1 MAIEDLPQRM
11 RELGRL
17 RMGEKALSKNGKPY
31 PVKRTTWRFTGVD
44 AGLLGVIG
52 DLYGGEVEPWP
63 EAPGEGQF
71 FQIKTEANAVR
82 VLIPVGNALSQFYEF
97 WTADG
102 CTRRCT
108 GKVNLIDDSPCV
120 CPSDISERMAAASG
134 LKPTACKPTTRL
146 NVMLPDVP
154 DLGFWRVEAHGYQ
167 AAIELPG
174 MLAQYVGLARMYARD
189 TLPDDLIL
197 PAELAIESRR
207 VKKPGQPP
215 ADFVVPVIR
224 TPQVTPNMLMTGEVP
239 GLASVTPLQIDA
251 GVPPPPALERGSE
264 RGGAVGTAPP
274 APPQYEPFTEADEKI
289 VDAVTARA
297 LKATATE
304 AGLTVK
310 DLFDIVA
317 RVTGTGCV
325 LNKVLREHW
334 DDVEAG
340 VVEAIGRRSEGAA

>member
-1 MAIEDLPQRM
+1 MIEDLPQRM

-17 RMGEKALSKNGKPY
+17 RMGEKAISKNGKPY

-82 VLIPVGNALSQFYEF
+82 VLIPVSNALSQFYEF

-120 CPSDISERMAAASG
+120 CPSDISARMEAASG
-134 LKPTACKPTTRL
+134 VKPTACKPTTRL

-154 DLGFWRVEAHGYQ
+154 DLGYWRVEAHGYQ

-207 VKKPGQPP
+207 VKKPGQAP

-251 GVPPPPALERGSE
+251 AVPPAAAIGTGSKRE
-264 RGGAVGTAPP
+264 GAAPGAAPP
-274 APPQYEPFTEADEKI
+274 APPAPFDSSNELI
-289 VDAVTARA
+289 VDPDVARA
-297 LKATATE
+297 LKAE
-304 AGLTVK
+304 ALAGGLTSAQLAK
-310 DLFDIVA
+310 IITDVA
-317 RVTGTGCV
+317 GT
-325 LNKVLREHW
+325 NIITKVLKEHW
-334 DDVEAG
+334 PALEAAVEA
-340 VVEAIGRRSEGAA
+340 ATAKAAS

>member
-1 MAIEDLPQRM
+1 MIEDLPQRM

-17 RMGEKALSKNGKPY
+17 RMGEKAISAKGKPY
-31 PVKRTTWRFTGVD
+31 PVKLTTWRFTGAD

-71 FQIKTEANAVR
+71 FQIKTEANAVK
-82 VLIPVGNALSQFYEF
+82 VLIPVGSALSQFYEF

-108 GKVNLIDDSPCV
+108 GKVNLIDDTPCV
-120 CPSDISERMAAASG
+120 CPSDISARMEAASG
-134 LKPTACKPTTRL
+134 VRPTACKPTTRL

-174 MLAQYVGLARMYARD
+174 MLAQYVGLARMYVGPGTNLD
-189 TLPDDLIL
+189 ELIL

-207 VKKPGQPP
+207 VKKPGQAP

-239 GLASVTPLQIDA
+239 GLASVTSLQLDA
-251 GVPPPPALERGSE
+251 GESSRAPALGTGSKRE
-264 RGGAVGTAPP
+264 EAPGPGRPAAPP
-274 APPQYEPFTEADEKI
+274 APPAPFDESNEKI
-289 VDAVTARA
+289 VDPTLARA
-297 LKATATE
+297 VKDEAMA
-304 AGLTVK
+304 AGLTAAE
-310 DLFDIVA
+310 VA
-317 RVTGTGCV
+317 AIAKEAGGSNIIT
-325 LNKVLREHW
+325 KVPKERW
-334 DDVEAG
+334 AAVEA
-340 VVEAIGRRSEGAA
+340 ALLAAQSQKAAS

>member
-1 MAIEDLPQRM
+1 MPIEDLPQRM

-17 RMGEKALSKNGKPY
+17 RMGEKAIGKNGKPY
-31 PVKRTTWRFTGVD
+31 PVKRTTWRFTGAD

-63 EAPGEGQF
+63 EAPGQGQF
-71 FQIKTEANAVR
+71 FQIKTEANAIQ
-82 VLIPVGNALSQFYEF
+82 VLIPVGSALSQFYEF

-108 GKVNLIDDSPCV
+108 GKVNLIDDQPCV
-120 CPSDISERMAAASG
+120 CPKDISERMEAASG

-146 NVMLPDVP
+146 NVMLPNVP

-251 GVPPPPALERGSE
+251 AGPATPALEAGSE
-264 RGGAVGTAPP
+264 RPVTPPAAPP
-274 APPQYEPFTEADEKI
+274 PFTEADEKL
-289 VDAVTARA
+289 VGPAAGRAFTAQCKR
-297 LKATATE
+297 K
-304 AGLTVK
+304 GLTPTQIGDLVESATDGRARQPEHVRK
-310 DLFDIVA
+310 DEWELLLSLVPDQ
-317 RVTGTGCV
+317 
-325 LNKVLREHW
+325 
-334 DDVEAG
+334 
-340 VVEAIGRRSEGAA
+340 AAAAS

>member
-1 MAIEDLPQRM
+1 MIEDLPQRM

-17 RMGEKALSKNGKPY
+17 RMGEKAISKNGKPY
-31 PVKRTTWRFTGVD
+31 PVKSTTWRFTGTD
-44 AGLLGVIG
+44 AGLLGIIG

-71 FQIKTEANAVR
+71 FQIKTEANAVK
-82 VLIPVGNALSQFYEF
+82 VLIPVANALSQFYEF

-120 CPSDISERMAAASG
+120 CPSDISARMEAASG
-134 LKPTACKPTTRL
+134 VKPTACKPTTRL

-154 DLGFWRVEAHGYQ
+154 DLGYWRVEAHGYQ

-207 VKKPGQPP
+207 VKKPGQAP

-251 GVPPPPALERGSE
+251 GNPPVPALGRGSE
-264 RGGAVGTAPP
+264 REEAAPRAAPP
-274 APPQYEPFTEADEKI
+274 APPQHEPFTEADETI
-289 VDAVTARA
+289 IDAVTARA

-304 AGLTVK
+304 AGLNVK
-310 DLFDIVA
+310 DLFEIVA
-317 RVTGTGCV
+317 SVTGSGCV
-325 LNKVLREHW
+325 LNKVLRSDW
-334 DDVEAG
+334 NDVEAA
-340 VVEAIGRRSEGAA
+340 VYDAIERRRVAS

>member
-1 MAIEDLPQRM
+1 MIEDLPQRM

-17 RMGEKALSKNGKPY
+17 RMGEKAISKNGKPY
-31 PVKRTTWRFTGVD
+31 PVKRTTWRFTGTD

-63 EAPGEGQF
+63 EAPGEGTF
-71 FQIKTEANAVR
+71 YQIKTEANAVR
-82 VLIPVGNALSQFYEF
+82 VLIPVANALSQFYEF

-120 CPSDISERMAAASG
+120 CPSDISARMEAASG
-134 LKPTACKPTTRL
+134 VKPTACKPTTRL

-154 DLGFWRVEAHGYQ
+154 DLGYWRVEAHGYQ

-207 VKKPGQPP
+207 VKKPGQAP

-251 GVPPPPALERGSE
+251 GGTPPPAIGTGSQRE
-264 RGGAVGTAPP
+264 EAESRAATPAPP
-274 APPQYEPFTEADEKI
+274 APFDASNEKI
-289 VDAVTARA
+289 VDRETALA
-297 LKATATE
+297 LKESAME
-304 AGLTVK
+304 AGLKGAELAAV
-310 DLFDIVA
+310 VA
-317 RVTGTGCV
+317 GATGGENVLVRV
-325 LNKVLREHW
+325 LKADW
-334 DDVEAG
+334 DKVEAA
-340 VVEAIGRRSEGAA
+340 VCAAIEGRKEGAA